1 MYRLVNPLMAAKGV
15 LPNRRHEVVRLNE
28 LDHYL
33 IPLLDGTNDAK
44 VARMA
49 VLMG

>member
-1 MYRLVNPLMAAKGV
+1 MAAKGM
-15 LPNRRHEVVRLNE
+15 LPNRRHEVARLNE

-33 IPLLDGTNDAK
+33 IPLLDSANDAN